1 MVERSVWDREVPGSS
16 PGAPIFLWLYFMPI
30 KIFDQAAIL
39 PSYNLFLERTD
50 FNCIKVG
57 SDVSVLIS
65 RIIRTPFNFA
75 SLVPSIAVNLP
86 KDSAVLLHISIK
98 TNKGWSKFYK
108 LFYLSQNYKKTFT
121 NNKDIY
127 SKIDIDTINAIGGG
141 SAFKLQITLIGKAKV
156 NLITIA
162 LTNREIKPN
171 MELALESL
179 ETNGIKETILDV
191 PQISQKK
198 FTNKSLRNR
207 ICSPTCLTMALKYFG
222 KNITLRDTLQG
233 VYDNNSNTY
242 GVWPL
247 NTAYASE
254 LGVNCC
260 FVRVA
265 SLAQAEAEILQ
276 KRPLIISISFKKGEL
291 KNSPLIETKGHLIV
305 LVGITP
311 KGDFYVLDPASNTDK
326 EVLRIYS
333 RKDLAKVWIKNKNGA
348 TYAFR

>member
-1 MVERSVWDREVPGSS
+1 MFYAPRRDIRSTN
-16 PGAPIFLWLYFMPI
+16 
-30 KIFDQAAIL
+30 QQ
-39 PSYNLFLERTD
+39 
-50 FNCIKVG
+50 
-57 SDVSVLIS
+57 
-65 RIIRTPFNFA
+65 
-75 SLVPSIAVNLP
+75 
-86 KDSAVLLHISIK
+86 K
-98 TNKGWSKFYK
+98 TNTPTHNTKIKNYDFINQGITPYK
-108 LFYLSQNYKKTFT
+108 PHLQI
-121 NNKDIY
+121 NK
-127 SKIDIDTINAIGGG
+127 
-141 SAFKLQITLIGKAKV
+141 QITLIGKAKV

-311 KGDFYVLDPASNTDK
+311 KGDFYVFKAK
-326 EVLRIYS
+326 
-333 RKDLAKVWIKNKNGA
+333 RKK
-348 TYAFR
+348 